1 MALVAAVLL
10 AMIGYHRELGH
21 LVMSLGSRMA
31 GDDQGVAADSKA
43 TQVVPDTPRAETQ
56 PTPTDDSQVSPSGA
70 EVVPASTERAAAPVA
85 PPEASLKRASAPQ
98 QVDMRDVPALWAG
111 VENGDTHAE
120 VALAMRYVVGN
131 GVPQSCTQA
140 RVLLEAA
147 AKRGSTEA
155 RQELNE
161 LPQAGCR

>member
-1 MALVAAVLL
+1 V
-10 AMIGYHRELGH
+10 GH
-21 LVMSLGSRMA
+21 LVMSLGARM
-31 GDDQGVAADSKA
+31 AADSEN
-43 TQVVPDTPRAETQ
+43 VVAESKVTRSIPDTPRAETQ
-56 PTPTDDSQVSPSGA
+56 VTAADDSPAGQGEA
-70 EVVPASTERAAAPVA
+70 EVVPASTERATTAEAPQAAL
-85 PPEASLKRASAPQ
+85 LKRASAPQ
-98 QVDMRDVPALWAG
+98 QVQGEDVPSLWAA
-111 VENGDTHAE
+111 VENGDTRAE

-147 AKRGSTEA
+147 AKRGSAEA